1 MLGGIIL
8 KLSQLIGV
16 TTSVFV
22 WKLGILTPL
31 TLLEIVTMAA
41 YFLTPIYTLSEKR
54 QLISYHIKGSLVA
67 ALGLWIVSFS
77 VTFIKSVNQS
87 SIKPCLM
94 LKVVNS
100 VEGKLS
106 ISISLSRRLTFV
118 QPRNRLFLRTG
129 SGCRQTKRIPQVLF
143 SSVNPS
149 LIGSTCVCSFQE
161 TVLPVF
167 Q

>member
-100 VEGKLS
+100 V
-106 ISISLSRRLTFV
+106 SRGRLTFV